1 MEVQEAIRVFVPD
14 GQCRGWPLE
23 SVIRR
28 RFSVF
33 AGLVREADKGGF
45 FHDFREAI
53 QTLAADEEIAG
64 KLEAYKRQK
73 KTEKINLRHYD
84 NWINK

>member
-1 MEVQEAIRVFVPD
+1 MEVHEANGVCVPF
-14 GQCRGWPLE
+14 GKCNGWPLE

-33 AGLVREADKGGF
+33 AGLVRQAGRGGLYGEL
-45 FHDFREAI
+45 REAI
-53 QTLAADEEIAG
+53 ETLVADPTIAA

-73 KTEKINLRHYD
+73 KTEKINVKLFD
-84 NWINK
+84 NWVDR